1 MRTILIKKLK
11 HYYYFLAIKYVIK
24 NLIKKIVDCALNE
37 ILMILKLVC
46 SLISVYIKFGFF
58 PKYKAKNNL

>member
-1 MRTILIKKLK
+1 MRTIIIKKLK

-24 NLIKKIVDCALNE
+24 NLIKKKVDCALNE

-46 SLISVYIKFGFF
+46 YF